1 MNDKPE
7 KVFPDPVDWDELYPG
22 RFLKA
27 GEFKGKRVTLTVARV
42 KLHELIGDKGPQ
54 IKGVIY
60 FKETEKQLALNKT
73 NGICLRAMF
82 GRKVPEW
89 VGHRV
94 TLFPGTWD
102 GDECIRVWGSPD
114 IESDKEV
121 QIALPRKR
129 PFNMTMHAMR
139 KTADPGAQV
148 HSSSSAV
155 SPQDARGAAD
165 GEDSTAAPT
174 PERAK
179 ELLRSAST
187 LDALK
192 EARKTVWGL
201 YAAARTDVPLE
212 VEFVAT
218 TQRETLEQA

>member
-1 MNDKPE
+1 MADKPE

-27 GEFKGKRVTLTVARV
+27 GEFKGKRVTLTMERV

-60 FKETEKQLALNKT
+60 FRETEKQLALNKT

-82 GRKVPEW
+82 GRKIPEW
-89 VGHRV
+89 PGHRI

-114 IESDKEV
+114 IEADMEV
-121 QIALPRKR
+121 AIALPRKR

-139 KTADPGAQV
+139 KPAGPGREVQTASVAT
-148 HSSSSAV
+148 S
-155 SPQDARGAAD
+155 QDASGAAGD
-165 GEDSTAAPT
+165 EPT
-174 PERAK
+174 TPDPERAK
-179 ELLRSAST
+179 ELLRQAKT
-187 LDALK
+187 LEALK
-192 EARKTVWGL
+192 DARKTVWGL
-201 YAAARTDVPLE
+201 YAAARVDVPLA

-218 TQRETLEQA
+218 TQRETLESQS